1 MLQLFDKAAA
11 AARCYR
17 GPERRRLA
25 QPPPAAHWQELM
37 LDEIDYG
44 MLLVDEQARL
54 LHMNHAARVALD
66 DQHPLQLQGRELRAR
81 RALDVMPLRDALQGA
96 HQRGLRRLIMLGD
109 AQHRVAMSVVP
120 LALPG
125 GGRYVATQLLFGKR
139 AAAAELSAQWFAR
152 SHGLTQAETRV
163 LEALSEGLHP
173 SEIATRFGV
182 GIATI
187 RSQIC
192 CIRAKTHAD
201 SIGALLRLVAALP
214 PLVGV
219 LRHSPHRATGAQP
232 LAA

>member
-1 MLQLFDKAAA
+1 
-11 AARCYR
+11 
-17 GPERRRLA
+17 
-25 QPPPAAHWQELM
+25 M

-44 MLLVDEQARL
+44 MLLVDAQARV

-66 DQHPLQLQGRELRAR
+66 DRHPVLLQGREVRAR
-81 RALDVMPLRDALQGA
+81 RALDVVPLRDALQGA
-96 HQRGLRRLIMLGD
+96 HQRGLRRLMMLGD

-120 LALPG
+120 LMLPG
-125 GGRYVATQLLFGKR
+125 SGYLATQLVLGKQT
-139 AAAAELSAQWFAR
+139 AAAELSAQWFAR

-173 SEIATRFGV
+173 SEIAKRFGV

-201 SIGALLRLVAALP
+201 SIGALLRQVAALP

-219 LRHSPHRATGAQP
+219 LRHSAERATVAQP